1 MSFFTSLKNATSI
14 INIFQENPKKYM
26 PSLTL
31 AEEVLREPSVLDP
44 VVREVLAS
52 YVYKLNNCEYCWGSH
67 REFALS
73 LGYPEDKM
81 DQVLLGIS
89 EDAKLLALMKYV
101 GKLTLTPAEISEEDF
116 NEVLSSGVSEEELK
130 DAIAVCA
137 AFNYYNRIVFG
148 HGLKA
153 NADTWKPAAEM
164 ISSHGYDRR
173 R

>member
-31 AEEVLREPSVLDP
+31 AEEVLREPSTLDP
-44 VVREVLAS
+44 VIREVLAS
-52 YVYKLNNCEYCWGSH
+52 YVSKLNNCEYCWGSH

-81 DQVLLGIS
+81 DKVLS
-89 EDAKLLALMKYV
+89 NETEDLKLSALMKYV
-101 GKLTLTPAEISEEDF
+101 KKLTLSPSEVSQSDF
-116 NEVLSSGVSEEELK
+116 LEVINAGVTEEELK
-130 DAIAVCA
+130 DAVAVCA

-148 HGLKA
+148 HGLEA
-153 NADTWKPAAEM
+153 NSETWKPAAEM
-164 ISSHGYDRR
+164 INNHGYDRR